1 MTDFKYDVLIVGSG
15 AAGLT
20 AALKLAPHLQV
31 AVLSKST
38 LNQGATYL
46 AQGGIAGVLNEQD
59 SIDSH
64 VEDTLIAGDGLCD
77 ERAVRFTVSN
87 SQQVIQWLIDQGVPF
102 TRQETED
109 GAWDYHLTRE
119 GGHSQRRIIHAADET
134 GKAVS
139 NTLTELVRAQ
149 PNIDIFENHLAVDL
163 VIEKRGR
170 KRAIGA
176 YVLDLKK
183 SRVDLFLA
191 KNTILATGGASKAY
205 LYSSNPQ
212 GASGDGIAI
221 AWRGGC
227 RVANMEFN
235 QFHPTILYHPLAH
248 SFLITEAVRGEGG
261 KLLRPD
267 GSRFMDDYDPR
278 AELAPRDVV
287 ARAIDG
293 EMKRLGSDFVYLDIS
308 HKSPE
313 FIELHFPNIKARCLE
328 LGIDITQQ
336 PIPVVP
342 SAHYTCGGII
352 VDQAGRTDLPGL
364 YAIGENSF
372 TGLHGAN
379 RMASNS
385 LLECLVY
392 AQSASQ
398 DILANTPSI
407 PEPSFEFEWDE
418 SRVTIS
424 DEDVVVSHNWEELR
438 RVMWDYVGIV
448 RSDKQLKRAEK
459 RIALIRQEV
468 TEHYGRYKISG
479 DLLELRNLIVV
490 AELIIQSALQRK
502 ESRGLHYTLDYPE
515 TLDQAE
521 NTILT
526 PSRII
531 R

>member
-1 MTDFKYDVLIVGSG
+1 MTDFRYDVLIIGSG

-20 AALKLAPHLQV
+20 AALKLAPHLRI
-31 AVLSKST
+31 ALLSKST
-38 LNQGATYL
+38 LKQGATYL

-59 SIDSH
+59 SIESH
-64 VEDTLIAGDGLCD
+64 VQDTLIAGDGLCD
-77 ERAVRFTVSN
+77 EEAVRFTVSN
-87 SQQVIQWLIDQGVPF
+87 SQNAIGWLIDQGVPF
-102 TRQETED
+102 TREANDTGD
-109 GAWDYHLTRE
+109 WNYHLTRE

-139 NTLTELVRAQ
+139 NTLTDLVRAQ
-149 PNIDIFENHLAVDL
+149 PNIDIFEHHLAVDL
-163 VIEKRGR
+163 VIEKQP
-170 KRAIGA
+170 KRHTIGA
-176 YVLDLKK
+176 YILDLDK

-191 KNTILATGGASKAY
+191 KHTILATGGASKAY

-221 AWRGGC
+221 AWRAGC

-235 QFHPTILYHPLAH
+235 QFHPTILYHPLAY

-267 GSRFMDDYDPR
+267 GSRFMDDYDAR

-313 FIELHFPNIKARCLE
+313 FIEEHFPNIKARCLE
-328 LGIDITQQ
+328 LGIDITRQ

-342 SAHYTCGGII
+342 SAHYTCGGVM

-392 AQSASQ
+392 AQSASEA
-398 DILANTPSI
+398 ILAINART

-418 SRVTIS
+418 SRVTVS

-448 RSDKQLKRAEK
+448 RSDKQLNRAK
-459 RIALIRQEV
+459 ARIALIRQEV
-468 TEHYGRYKISG
+468 AEHYGQYKISG

-490 AELIIQSALQRK
+490 SELIIQSALKRK

-515 TLDQAE
+515 MADTPE
-521 NTILT
+521 NTVLT
-526 PSRII
+526 PTHVTR
-531 R
+531 